1 MFVPYIILLNCSIL
15 ALFLNGKYVFLFFD
29 TAKNRT
35 DTLTPAKCN
44 YFSYQYN
51 RMIFVPYIILLY
63 CSILA
68 LFLNGKYVFLF
79 FGSAKNRTDTLT
91 LYYALCSGS
100 VAAILCIN
108 DQFVSLIYEEW
119 YIDGQASF
127 HHSRL

>member
-1 MFVPYIILLNCSIL
+1 MASIFFCLLILRKTELTPLPLLNVIIFPARKINLMFVPH
-15 ALFLNGKYVFLFFD
+15 
-29 TAKNRT
+29 
-35 DTLTPAKCN
+35 
-44 YFSYQYN
+44 
-51 RMIFVPYIILLY
+51 IILLY
-63 CSILA
+63 WFILA